1 MAHHFEH
8 PPARD
13 KAPAFLGMIVG
24 AVVIAAILF
33 GVVKWTNARFDA
45 KHAAAPAAAQH

>member
-13 KAPAFLGMIVG
+13 KAPAYIGLLVG
-24 AVVIAAILF
+24 ALIIGAILF
-33 GVVKWTNARFDA
+33 GIVKATNA
-45 KHAAAPAAAQH
+45 